1 MNAAGTKLKLQES
14 NGMDINTVEIG
25 AGCRNA
31 DDNHD
36 VALDVT
42 VSNVSATNNGEY
54 ASGSNDSTGPEEERE
69 TWSGQFEFLLSVV
82 GYTVGLGNI
91 WRFPYFVKR
100 NGGGVALIPFLIF
113 LVTCGG
119 PLYYI
124 EVCLAQ
130 FSGKSPIKV
139 WDICPLFRGI
149 GFVMVGLS
157 FMFAWYF
164 GACFSWII
172 YYLIHSFHPSLAWA
186 SCGQPWNTEFCIDA
200 STNLTEKKLQLASNI
215 SDIFEFSTSA
225 TEFWENNVLA
235 KSRGIN
241 DLGSVQLHL
250 LGCMALGWLLVF
262 LCLWKGVKS
271 LGKVVYVTATLPYVL
286 LTVLLI
292 RGVTLDGAVDGIKH
306 YIYPDFSKLL
316 KRQIWI
322 EAAVQCFYSL
332 GPAWGGV
339 ITMAS
344 FNKFSHNAFR
354 DTMIVCFADGFTGFF
369 GGLVVFSVLGFLA
382 KETGVSIDDLPF
394 SGASLAFIAYPE
406 ALSRLPLPNLWAV
419 LFFITLILVGIDT
432 TFGTF
437 ETVTNAIIDYDFR
450 RLHRYRFHITSLL
463 TVLMIVGSIPLCT
476 SGGYYIFMLTDWYIA
491 TFNIVFVALCKPF
504 QRRHRDDDR
513 QPPASTILITSAIN
527 FGEPSFGKGGY
538 QYPDYAVVLGDV
550 LAFAPLISVFA
561 VAAILV
567 AIKGTGTITQRICQ
581 LTRPSKGWRPNDEKA
596 EQIFNSKSYTYRETL
611 LERIIYDVLGW
622 RSSS

>member
-186 SCGQPWNTEFCIDA
+186 SCGQPWNTEFCIGILTFFSNSFRHIVA
-200 STNLTEKKLQLASNI
+200 CSISLYRSNTLKSFILNLSDRSIAIVLAVEAAEVK
-215 SDIFEFSTSA
+215 FAFSAYS
-225 TEFWENNVLA
+225 FGLFRRNNVLA

-262 LCLWKGVKS
+262 LCLWKGCV
-271 LGKVVYVTATLPYVL
+271 
-286 LTVLLI
+286 
-292 RGVTLDGAVDGIKH
+292 RDGDIALRIADCA
-306 YIYPDFSKLL
+306 PDSRRHF
-316 KRQIWI
+316 
-322 EAAVQCFYSL
+322 
-332 GPAWGGV
+332 G
-339 ITMAS
+339 
-344 FNKFSHNAFR
+344 R

-432 TFGTF
+432 T
-437 ETVTNAIIDYDFR
+437 
-450 RLHRYRFHITSLL
+450 
-463 TVLMIVGSIPLCT
+463 
-476 SGGYYIFMLTDWYIA
+476 GGYYIFMLTDWYIA
-491 TFNIVFVALCKPF
+491 TFNIVFVALLETIIISWIYGANRF
-504 QRRHRDDDR
+504 SEDIEMMTGNR
-513 QPPASTILITSAIN
+513 PPLLVRIFWSVIIPIFISTILITSAIN

>member
-1 MNAAGTKLKLQES
+1 MHGILTFFSNSFRHIVVCSISLYRSNTLKSFILNLSDRSIAIVLAVEAAEVKF
-14 NGMDINTVEIG
+14 
-25 AGCRNA
+25 AF
-31 DDNHD
+31 
-36 VALDVT
+36 
-42 VSNVSATNNGEY
+42 SAYSFG
-54 ASGSNDSTGPEEERE
+54 
-69 TWSGQFEFLLSVV
+69 
-82 GYTVGLGNI
+82 
-91 WRFPYFVKR
+91 
-100 NGGGVALIPFLIF
+100 
-113 LVTCGG
+113 
-119 PLYYI
+119 
-124 EVCLAQ
+124 
-130 FSGKSPIKV
+130 
-139 WDICPLFRGI
+139 LFRR
-149 GFVMVGLS
+149 
-157 FMFAWYF
+157 
-164 GACFSWII
+164 
-172 YYLIHSFHPSLAWA
+172 
-186 SCGQPWNTEFCIDA
+186 
-200 STNLTEKKLQLASNI
+200 
-215 SDIFEFSTSA
+215 
-225 TEFWENNVLA
+225 NNVLA

-262 LCLWKGVKS
+262 LCLWKG
-271 LGKVVYVTATLPYVL
+271 VVYVTATLPYVL

-316 KRQIWI
+316 KRQG
-322 EAAVQCFYSL
+322 YDD
-332 GPAWGGV
+332 
-339 ITMAS
+339 
-344 FNKFSHNAFR
+344 R
-354 DTMIVCFADGFTGFF
+354 
-369 GGLVVFSVLGFLA
+369 VFCGRVYGIFWWTVLGFLA

-432 TFGTF
+432 T
-437 ETVTNAIIDYDFR
+437 
-450 RLHRYRFHITSLL
+450 
-463 TVLMIVGSIPLCT
+463 
-476 SGGYYIFMLTDWYIA
+476 GGYYIFMLTDWYIA
-491 TFNIVFVALCKPF
+491 TFNIVFVALLETIIISWIYGANRF
-504 QRRHRDDDR
+504 SEDIEMMTGNR
-513 QPPASTILITSAIN
+513 PPLLVRIFWSVIIPIFISTILITSAIN

-550 LAFAPLISVFA
+550 LAFAPLISIFA

>member
-14 NGMDINTVEIG
+14 NGMDIKTVEIG

-54 ASGSNDSTGPEEERE
+54 ASGSNDSTGPEEVRE
-69 TWSGQFEFLLSVV
+69 TWSGHFEFLLSVV

-186 SCGQPWNTEFCIDA
+186 SCGQPWNTKFCIDA

-225 TEFWENNVLA
+225 TEFWE
-235 KSRGIN
+235 
-241 DLGSVQLHL
+241 
-250 LGCMALGWLLVF
+250 
-262 LCLWKGVKS
+262 
-271 LGKVVYVTATLPYVL
+271 
-286 LTVLLI
+286 
-292 RGVTLDGAVDGIKH
+292 
-306 YIYPDFSKLL
+306 
-316 KRQIWI
+316 
-322 EAAVQCFYSL
+322 
-332 GPAWGGV
+332 
-339 ITMAS
+339 
-344 FNKFSHNAFR
+344 
-354 DTMIVCFADGFTGFF
+354 
-369 GGLVVFSVLGFLA
+369 
-382 KETGVSIDDLPF
+382 
-394 SGASLAFIAYPE
+394 
-406 ALSRLPLPNLWAV
+406 
-419 LFFITLILVGIDT
+419 
-432 TFGTF
+432 
-437 ETVTNAIIDYDFR
+437 
-450 RLHRYRFHITSLL
+450 
-463 TVLMIVGSIPLCT
+463 
-476 SGGYYIFMLTDWYIA
+476 
-491 TFNIVFVALCKPF
+491 
-504 QRRHRDDDR
+504 
-513 QPPASTILITSAIN
+513 
-527 FGEPSFGKGGY
+527 
-538 QYPDYAVVLGDV
+538 
-550 LAFAPLISVFA
+550 
-561 VAAILV
+561 
-567 AIKGTGTITQRICQ
+567 
-581 LTRPSKGWRPNDEKA
+581 
-596 EQIFNSKSYTYRETL
+596 
-611 LERIIYDVLGW
+611 
-622 RSSS
+622 